1 MFKFSSNIPV
11 IQHLIHILGACE
23 KIAKLYCTSTEITNA
38 KVTF

>member
-1 MFKFSSNIPV
+1 M

-23 KIAKLYCTSTEITNA
+23 KIAKLYCTSTGIKNA